1 MTPTQSS
8 QSKRMTSSSSRTL
21 ILLAAYATVMTMTCS
36 YYFIQNVS
44 RELNERR
51 SSVDEWDSYIYEE
64 QFLPVNSEKIEGDG
78 GVSSG

>member
-1 MTPTQSS
+1 
-8 QSKRMTSSSSRTL
+8 
-21 ILLAAYATVMTMTCS
+21 
-36 YYFIQNVS
+36 VS

-78 GVSSG
+78 GVYAKIKYRSNC

>member
-1 MTPTQSS
+1 MTPRSSS

-51 SSVDEWDSYIYEE
+51 SSLDEDSYTYDER
-64 QFLPVNSEKIEGDG
+64 FLHVNAGAAEGDS
-78 GVSSG
+78 GVYAG